1 MPGTMIHHLKRNV
14 LKFVEELAKDISKIN
29 LLLILFL
36 PFLILFLFKAKYFSK
51 LVVQVKLHLQL
62 YL

>member
-36 PFLILFLFKAKYFSK
+36 PFLILFCLK
-51 LVVQVKLHLQL
+51 LNISVN
-62 YL
+62 